1 MPRNDG
7 TRLGTSPDPRK
18 YWRVKRWLIAERIWR
33 GITAPMA
40 VSNGLPGLLLTY
52 LIPCSGRKLSS
63 RL

>member
-18 YWRVKRWLIAERIWR
+18 YCRAKRWLVAERILW
-33 GITAPMA
+33 GITAAMA
-40 VSNGLPGLLLTY
+40 VSNGLPGFLLTY